1 MVGTGGCRAEIN
13 VLSVD
18 QVSEVLS
25 GAFQGYFAY
34 IFFISWKCENNLP
47 IIYGIKACAIL
58 WNLNGYPRSGSGS
71 NKSTAVQ
78 TLNPAVLSHMS
89 ALNANTISLLFGAAV
104 HN

>member
-1 MVGTGGCRAEIN
+1 MSASHRCSLIWAEAKA
-13 VLSVD
+13 LT
-18 QVSEVLS
+18 Q
-25 GAFQGYFAY
+25 FQWTQ
-34 IFFISWKCENNLP
+34 WKCENNLP

-89 ALNANTISLLFGAAV
+89 ALNANMTSLLFEGAE